1 MKARKIAL
9 AIAPAILMAG
19 LCLALTGAESWL
31 ARFGTTP
38 GGKMLLGRIGLA
50 LPYAVPA
57 ALGVISLFA
66 AAGANAIRAAGWG
79 VVTGSCLVGVIAV
92 SREIARLHSLANA
105 VPAGEH
111 VLAYA
116 DLSTVGGATI
126 AALVAVFGLRVAM
139 RGNAA
144 FAAAV
149 PRRIRGRRAIHG
161 ESDWMT
167 MTEAVRQFPD
177 AGGMVIGE
185 RYRVDKDAVADQAF
199 RADDA
204 ET

>member
-57 ALGVISLFA
+57 AL
-66 AAGANAIRAAGWG
+66 
-79 VVTGSCLVGVIAV
+79 GVIAV

-199 RADDA
+199 RAGEA
-204 ET
+204 ENWGAGGRKSLL